1 MGALIVIGIILTAI
15 VIFDY
20 IALSRGVDSRPV
32 SDNIRTPGG
41 ILPV

>member
-1 MGALIVIGIILTAI
+1 MGALIVIGIIFTAI

-20 IALSRGVDSRPV
+20 LALSRGVDTRPV
-32 SDNIRTPGG
+32 SDIVRTPGG

>member
-1 MGALIVIGIILTAI
+1 MGALIVIGIVLTAI
-15 VIFDY
+15 GLFDY

-32 SDNIRTPGG
+32 SDLVRTPGG

>member
-1 MGALIVIGIILTAI
+1 MGALIIVGIILTAI

-32 SDNIRTPGG
+32 SDIVRTPGG